1 MASYAYF
8 QKVEKALLTTANA
21 DVRRVV
27 RSQATTGSCTGYTCF
42 AFSCLTCC
50 CMSKCGQACLQ
61 QANQYD
67 YWKQS
72 LTAYDGLSAVQVNA
86 VFKRAMLT
94 LQRVEYHLN
103 QSVKALMHA
112 TRTAL
117 TSGQTNNYTLSSLTN
132 AMLLSALQD
141 GSWANQVMTRVR
153 RSMVSLNDPAQ
164 ISFKVHDSAPALDR
178 EAFQSLVAAMGLI
191 YPLCFENNVI
201 YALDAVE
208 RQIVRQAAEIEN
220 EN

>member
-8 QKVEKALLTTANA
+8 QKVEKALTTTANT

-42 AFSCLTCC
+42 AFSCMTCC
-50 CMSKCGQACLQ
+50 CLSKCGQACLQ
-61 QANQYD
+61 QASRYD
-67 YWKQS
+67 YWKQA
-72 LTAYDGLSAVQVNA
+72 LTAYDGMSGAQVNA

-153 RSMVSLNDPAQ
+153 RSMVSLNDPALR
-164 ISFKVHDSAPALDR
+164 SFKIHDSAPALDR
-178 EAFQSLVAAMGLI
+178 EAFQTLVAAMGLI

-201 YALDAVE
+201 YALDTVE